1 MIKKRIRDLKKSQ
14 KEKSLQEQIWDLTKS
29 QIELILL
36 WLLKVVITALIV
48 LTFREYE
55 VVLFA
60 TAVATAM
67 LGNVIYE
74 SFLQKDHE
82 IDCLQERR
90 LRGLY

>member
-36 WLLKVVITALIV
+36 WVLKVAITALIV
-48 LTFREYE
+48 LTFRKHEL
-55 VVLFA
+55 VLFA

-67 LGNVIYE
+67 LGNLIYE
-74 SFLQKDHE
+74 SFCKKDHE
-82 IDCLQERR
+82 IDRLQKRR